1 MTSIIFQVIGS
12 FSYPIPNYIINS
24 EIFRKKPLSSVA
36 LYEYK
41 KDSKIIYLAPESLVA
56 LVAEDIREAKDMIGD
71 EAKLKEKF
79 KNELKE
85 FFKSSMGESVDFEV
99 EVIPS
104 IGVYFSDKGYS
115 LVFEGGIDNVIASIM
130 LNNLESLA
138 HCEEV
143 IIDVSVGQNIYNA
156 ATLEAMRTLQVYYN
170 LKEITKDES
179 KAPSFKIATCPPPPK
194 ESELNIPILL
204 FPYNVKT
211 FFEFPYK
218 KNDFYPQGLIE
229 KYSEIKKEI
238 SQKFGSYN
246 KQFNTLLDIAKLAF
260 NAIKYNAPLAFLQLI
275 EFSED
280 ENIILKN
287 LMKIYNYIESK
298 KEIYLN
304 DNKIFI
310 KRLEI
315 NRLDLGNYLLTIALY
330 SSVKEFKENISKEKE
345 KTNFE
350 IISEYFPKLYKS
362 KKIGLGL
369 NARLL
374 DRDLKEIKD
383 LIESAKKKQISL
395 EKEIS
400 LKDLIQRVDS
410 HRSDETKKES
420 KDIKKSDIKRNFL
433 VHSGLERIVS
443 YVRINEKG
451 KIELSYGITYKDRIL
466 SWIRHPEKTR
476 NNHNTKR
483 I

>member
-1 MTSIIFQVIGS
+1 
-12 FSYPIPNYIINS
+12 
-24 EIFRKKPLSSVA
+24 
-36 LYEYK
+36 
-41 KDSKIIYLAPESLVA
+41 
-56 LVAEDIREAKDMIGD
+56 
-71 EAKLKEKF
+71 
-79 KNELKE
+79 
-85 FFKSSMGESVDFEV
+85 MGESIDFEV

-179 KAPSFKIATCPPPPK
+179 KVPSFKIATCPPPPK

-287 LMKIYNYIESK
+287 LIKIYNYIESK
-298 KEIYLN
+298 KEITLN
-304 DNKIFI
+304 DNKILI

-330 SSVKEFKENISKEKE
+330 SSLKEFKENINKEK
-345 KTNFE
+345 KNFE
-350 IISEYFPKLYKS
+350 IIFEYFSKLYKN
-362 KKIGLGL
+362 KKISLGL

-374 DRDLKEIKD
+374 DRDLREIKD
-383 LIESAKKKQISL
+383 LVEKAKEKGISL
-395 EKEIS
+395 ERDT
-400 LKDLIQRVDS
+400 LLRDLFQRVDFYKS
-410 HRSDETKKES
+410 EKVKKES
-420 KDIKKSDIKRNFL
+420 KDMKVSDIKRNFL
-433 VHSGLERIVS
+433 VHSGLENTVT

-451 KIELSYGITYKDRIL
+451 KLELSYGTSHKDEIL
-466 SWIRHPEKTR
+466 NWIRSPE
-476 NNHNTKR
+476 N
-483 I
+483 

>member
-1 MTSIIFQVIGS
+1 MVNLIFQIIGR
-12 FSYPIPNYIINS
+12 FKYDIVNFAINS
-24 EIFRKKPLSSVA
+24 KIYDKKPLSSIA
-36 LYEYK
+36 LYEHLK
-41 KDSKIIYLAPESLVA
+41 NSKIIYLAPESLVA
-56 LVAEDIREAKDMIGD
+56 LVAEDIREAKDMLSD

-79 KNELKE
+79 KDELKE
-85 FFKSSMGESVDFEV
+85 FFKSSMGESIDFEV

-179 KAPSFKIATCPPPPK
+179 KAPSFKIATCPPIPPK
-194 ESELNIPILL
+194 ETESNIPILL

-218 KNDFYPQGLIE
+218 EDKFDPQKLIRNHSDV
-229 KYSEIKKEI
+229 KREI
-238 SQKFGSYN
+238 SQKFGR
-246 KQFNTLLDIAKLAF
+246 KQFNNLLEVARLAF

-287 LMKIYNYIESK
+287 LMEIYNYIESK

-330 SSVKEFKENISKEKE
+330 SSLKEFKENINKE

-369 NARLL
+369 NVRLL
-374 DRDLKEIKD
+374 KRDLEEI
-383 LIESAKKKQISL
+383 ECVVENAKSKG
-395 EKEIS
+395 IS
-400 LKDLIQRVDS
+400 LKEYVLLKDLYQNKTEGRKCDK
-410 HRSDETKKES
+410 RGDQ
-420 KDIKKSDIKRNFL
+420 KRNFFA
-433 VHSGLERIVS
+433 HSGLEKTLT
-443 YVRINEKG
+443 YVKVNEND
-451 KIELSYGITYKDRIL
+451 KIELFYSLDRKSEIL
-466 SWIRHPEKTR
+466 SWIKNPDD
-476 NNHNTKR
+476 
-483 I
+483 

>member
-1 MTSIIFQVIGS
+1 MVNLIFQIIGR
-12 FSYPIPNYIINS
+12 FKYDIVNFAINS
-24 EIFRKKPLSSVA
+24 KIYDKKPLSSIA
-36 LYEYK
+36 LYEHLK
-41 KDSKIIYLAPESLVA
+41 NSKIVYLAPESLVA
-56 LVAEDIREAKDMIGD
+56 LVAEDIKEAKDMLSD

-79 KNELKE
+79 KDELKE
-85 FFKSSMGESVDFEV
+85 FFESSMNESIDFEV

-104 IGVYFSDKGYS
+104 IGVYSSDKGYS

-130 LNNLESLA
+130 LNNLKRLA

-170 LKEITKDES
+170 LKEIIRDES
-179 KAPSFKIATCPPPPK
+179 KAPSFKIATCPPIPSAK
-194 ESELNIPILL
+194 ETELSIPILL

-218 KNDFYPQGLIE
+218 EDKFDPQKLIRNHSDV
-229 KYSEIKKEI
+229 KREI
-238 SQKFGSYN
+238 SQKFGR
-246 KQFNTLLDIAKLAF
+246 KQFNNLLEVARLAF

-280 ENIILKN
+280 ENVILKN
-287 LMKIYNYIESK
+287 LVEIYNYIESK
-298 KEIYLN
+298 KEITLN
-304 DNKIFI
+304 DNKIYI

-330 SSVKEFKENISKEKE
+330 SSLKEFKENINKEKE

-369 NARLL
+369 NVRLL
-374 DRDLKEIKD
+374 KRDLEEI
-383 LIESAKKKQISL
+383 ECVVENAKSKG
-395 EKEIS
+395 IS
-400 LKDLIQRVDS
+400 LKEYVLLKNLYQNRAEERKCD
-410 HRSDETKKES
+410 KKG
-420 KDIKKSDIKRNFL
+420 DPKRNFFA
-433 VHSGLERIVS
+433 HSGLEKTLTYVKVS
-443 YVRINEKG
+443 ERDR
-451 KIELSYGITYKDRIL
+451 IELFYSSDRKSEIL
-466 SWIRHPEKTR
+466 SWIKNPDD
-476 NNHNTKR
+476 
-483 I
+483 